1 MNILLCGADG
11 FLGRAIAAALEAA
24 GHRVLRGVHHPRLA
38 GDVVIDYQTDLSPEA
53 WLPRLA
59 GVDVVINAIG
69 ILREPQPGDFERI
82 HHRAPA
88 ALFAA
93 CAAAGV
99 GRVIQISAL
108 GGEFQGEPPHYLA
121 SKHAADRVL
130 WQSLPERG
138 VVLRPGLV
146 FGRDGASTR
155 FFLALASL
163 PLHAD
168 PAGAGAVQPV
178 HVDDVAAAVLRL
190 VEGAAV
196 PSGLLELPGPRRL
209 SYAGWLASYRS
220 GLGLPPALSLPL
232 PGFLMAAT
240 ARLAGLFPASLLT
253 ADTWAML
260 KAGNTADPGPARS
273 LLGRPLK
280 APADFIVPDDT
291 EALRL
296 QALAAWR
303 RPLLRAVLAA
313 IWLLTALLSFGV
325 YPLENSLALLAP
337 FGISGAAALALLYG
351 ASLLDLAMAALT
363 VWRPGRRLWLAQLAL
378 VGGYTALIAWKLPEF
393 LLHPFGPVL
402 KNLAVA
408 ALLFILYAEED
419 KS

>member
-1 MNILLCGADG
+1 MKVLLCGADG
-11 FLGRAIAAALEAA
+11 FLGRAIAGALEAA

-38 GDVVIDYQTDLSPEA
+38 GDVAIDYQTDLSPEVS
-53 WLPRLA
+53 LPRLA

-69 ILREPQPGDFERI
+69 ILRERQPGDFERI

-108 GGEFQGEPPHYLA
+108 GGEFQGEPPPYLA
-121 SKHAADRVL
+121 SKHAADKAL
-130 WQSLPERG
+130 WQSLPDRG

-178 HVDDVAAAVLRL
+178 HVDDVASAVLRL
-190 VEGAAV
+190 VEGAVV
-196 PSGLLELPGPRRL
+196 PSCLLELPGPRRL
-209 SYAGWLASYRS
+209 SYAGWLASYRA

-232 PGFLMAAT
+232 PGFLMAAS
-240 ARLAGLFPASLLT
+240 ARLAGLFPTSLLT

-260 KAGNTADPGPARS
+260 KAGNTADPGPARG
-273 LLGRPLK
+273 LLGHPLK
-280 APADFIVPDDT
+280 APDEFIAPDEA

-296 QALAAWR
+296 RALAAWR
-303 RPLLRAVLAA
+303 RPMLRVVLAT
-313 IWLLTALLSFGV
+313 IWLITALLSFGV
-325 YPLENSLALLAP
+325 YPVESSLALLAP
-337 FGISGAAALALLYG
+337 FGISGTLALALLYG
-351 ASLLDLAMAALT
+351 ASLLDLAMAGLT

-378 VGGYTALIAWKLPEF
+378 MAGYTVLIAWKLPEF
-393 LLHPFGPVL
+393 LLHPFGPIL